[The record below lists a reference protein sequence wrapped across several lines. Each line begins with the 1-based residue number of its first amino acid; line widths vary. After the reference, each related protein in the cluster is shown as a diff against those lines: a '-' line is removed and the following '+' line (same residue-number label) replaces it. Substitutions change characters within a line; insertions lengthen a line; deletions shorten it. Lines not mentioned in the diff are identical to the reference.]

1 MFSFEGLRRFWEN
14 ERKPEVQREYARYE
28 AVNFQRRLL

>member
-1 MFSFEGLRRFWEN
+1 MFSFESLRRFWVK

-28 AVNFQRRLL
+28 ATNFQRRNC

>member
-1 MFSFEGLRRFWEN
+1 MFEFEGLRRFW

-28 AVNFQRRLL
+28 TVNFQRKII